1 MEMAP
6 SRNYKSNE
14 KTFGGAVFI
23 SEAKLPNPLAH
34 REGEAASQPVK
45 LNGARHLLQS
55 QRTAETDQKSRKIRY
70 CTYLKKRGTE

>member
-23 SEAKLPNPLAH
+23 SDAKLPNPLPH

-45 LNGARHLLQS
+45 FNGARHLL
-55 QRTAETDQKSRKIRY
+55 
-70 CTYLKKRGTE
+70 